1 MILFDVLDVLEQY
14 VTLHPM
20 MQNVITILDRS
31 LPYEQADGLYDCP
44 EQEALKYKVETFVTS
59 KGLQVEHKEG
69 FYTLEITLR
78 GDQLVAFDIPQA
90 VYHLTGG
97 RFLLTD
103 QDYKRAI
110 APNLTSE
117 IKTVQFYLPKLK

>member
-1 MILFDVLDVLEQY
+1 M
-14 VTLHPM
+14 
-20 MQNVITILDRS
+20 
-31 LPYEQADGLYDCP
+31 ADGLYDCP
-44 EQEALKYKVETFVTS
+44 ECDALKYKIETFVTS
-59 KGLQVEHKEG
+59 KGIPVEHKEG
-69 FYTLEITLR
+69 FFTLEITLR
-78 GDQLVAFDIPQA
+78 GDQLVSFEVPQA

-117 IKTVQFYLPKLK
+117 IKTVQFYLPFLK